1 MKIKMKKENKITKD
15 TTIFETVQTNPD
27 YAELLVDAGMH
38 CIGCPMA
45 MQETI
50 EEGCLA
56 HGLNKKEIDELVKK
70 INEVKKE

>member
-1 MKIKMKKENKITKD
+1 MKDKITKD
-15 TTIFETVQTNPD
+15 TTIFETVQVKPE
-27 YAELLVDAGMH
+27 AAALLMDAGMH
-38 CIGCPMA
+38 CVGCPMA

-70 INEVKKE
+70 INETKK